1 MSEIVKLKSYF
12 LDQDL
17 WINRDEICAGIP
29 HGDDSPVNSRDRPV
43 TKAGKDACQG
53 DSGGPL
59 VCDFDGVATLVG
71 VVSWGIKCNQ
81 EGYPG
86 VYSNVQ
92 YLHDW
97 VQQNIN

>member
-1 MSEIVKLKSYF
+1 M
-12 LDQDL
+12 DQDL

-29 HGDDSPVNSRDRPV
+29 HGDDSPLNSRDRPV

>member
-1 MSEIVKLKSYF
+1 M
-12 LDQDL
+12 
-17 WINRDEICAGIP
+17 CAGLP
-29 HGDDSPVNSRDRPV
+29 DADGNSLTEAGVDS
-43 TKAGKDACQG
+43 CQG

-59 VCDFDGVATLVG
+59 VCDFDGVTTLVG

-92 YLHDW
+92 YLNNW
-97 VQQNIN
+97 IQQNMN